1 MINLKITFK
10 FIFVLFLIFLSSFA
24 SNQNIDD
31 LEYLNLLPESQ
42 AQSIAERLG
51 VQTGKPVNDEVRMDT
66 IDQPS
71 FSSLRP
77 KNLED
82 SNPFYTE
89 NSNQNQEVFGLNLF
103 KDSPTTFAPIDL
115 APAPLDYVIG
125 PGDEL
130 RIQLFG
136 NQSINR
142 LVPVNREGN
151 LLIPEIGVVQVSGL
165 TFEEA
170 KKKINSIVVAS
181 LIGVTVEISL
191 AKIRSIQIF
200 VLGNAF
206 SPGAY
211 TVSSLSNISNVLFFS
226 GGPTKNGSLRN
237 IEVKRSGKSIAK
249 FDFYDLL
256 INGNI
261 NSDIRL
267 LSNDVL
273 VINPTGKTVSISG
286 AVKKQD
292 LSLKKAK
299 HFLIY

>member
-1 MINLKITFK
+1 M
-10 FIFVLFLIFLSSFA
+10 
-24 SNQNIDD
+24 
-31 LEYLNLLPESQ
+31 
-42 AQSIAERLG
+42 
-51 VQTGKPVNDEVRMDT
+51 QTGKPVNIIRMDT

-103 KDSPTTFAPIDL
+103 KDSPTTFASL
-115 APAPLDYVIG
+115 SSPAPLYSVIG

-170 KKKINSIVVAS
+170 KKINSIVV
-181 LIGVTVEISL
+181 
-191 AKIRSIQIF
+191 
-200 VLGNAF
+200 
-206 SPGAY
+206 
-211 TVSSLSNISNVLFFS
+211 
-226 GGPTKNGSLRN
+226 
-237 IEVKRSGKSIAK
+237 
-249 FDFYDLL
+249 DFNWSYC
-256 INGNI
+256 
-261 NSDIRL
+261 
-267 LSNDVL
+267 
-273 VINPTGKTVSISG
+273 
-286 AVKKQD
+286 
-292 LSLKKAK
+292 
-299 HFLIY
+299 